1 MPRCRTGLHG
11 NLRMSRLYRST
22 QTEAFARGEEFGRA
36 HAERIAASV
45 EGYRTMWR
53 GIQAGH
59 DAFAPGQMALDATRA
74 FAPHLAD
81 EMQGMAKGAGL
92 DPRLI
97 GAINARTEV
106 LGVLR
111 APTRGECS
119 AVIALPQR
127 GNVPPVAVQT
137 WDWYHRF
144 RDTWM
149 VWEIPLADGTT
160 TRTMTE
166 CGIVGK
172 AGMNTR
178 GLGLLFTI
186 LHHTADGQ
194 GIGVPVHVVARA
206 TLDLGTNIANAASIA
221 ASADVTAST
230 SLNLSAWDGRR
241 AAAIT
246 VEVYPGGP
254 GFVLPDAEGLL
265 VHTNHFLDPRPAA
278 CDTEPKV
285 NPDTLLR
292 RDMLMRQLAGG
303 VGDAAQ
309 VVAAMDSHM
318 CGDSGLCCHPLPG
331 DPDDQYATLATIS
344 LDLAAGT
351 MMVHDGGPCTCH
363 LAAA

>member
-1 MPRCRTGLHG
+1 M
-11 NLRMSRLYRST
+11 NRLYRST

-36 HAERIAASV
+36 HGARIAAV
-45 EGYRTMWR
+45 IEGYRTMWR
-53 GIQAGH
+53 GHAPGH
-59 DAFAPGQMALDATRA
+59 DAMADGERSLAATQG
-74 FAPHLAD
+74 FAPHLAA
-81 EMQGMAKGAGL
+81 EMHGMAKGAGL

-97 GAINARTEV
+97 GAINARTEI
-106 LGVLR
+106 LGALR

-119 AVIALPQR
+119 AVIALGEG
-127 GNVPPVAVQT
+127 GNMPPVAVQT

-149 VWEIPLADGTT
+149 VWEIPLEDGTT

-186 LHHTADGQ
+186 LHHSADGQ

-206 TLDLGTNIANAASIA
+206 TLDLGANIAHAAQIA
-221 ASADVTAST
+221 ASAGVSAST
-230 SLNLSAWDGRR
+230 SLNLSAWDGKR

-254 GFVLPDAEGLL
+254 GFVLPDAAGLL

-278 CDTEPKV
+278 CDTEPKA

-292 RDMLMRQLAGG
+292 RDMLMRQLSGG
-303 VGDAAQ
+303 VRDAAQ
-309 VVAAMDSHM
+309 VVAAMDSHI
-318 CGDSGLCCHPLPG
+318 CGDAGICCHPLPG
-331 DPDDQYATLATIS
+331 DADDQYATLATVS
-344 LDLAAGT
+344 LDLAQGRMT
-351 MMVHDGGPCTCH
+351 VHDGGPCTCD